1 MKELLCGS
9 SHEVTRAVNFIET
22 ESGMVVAK
30 GWGRGNGEL
39 VFSEYKISV
48 WEDEKYSG
56 AGRW

>member
-1 MKELLCGS
+1 
-9 SHEVTRAVNFIET
+9 
-22 ESGMVVAK
+22 MVVAK

-56 AGRW
+56 AGWW